1 MRILLTLLILSAAS
15 LALACAREER
25 PETPFK
31 TFETYIKAL
40 KKKDTTTMKLLLSGE
55 TLKAHEQ
62 EAKAM
67 GVTVDEIVKRESI
80 FAEGQKVVEF
90 RNEKIDGESATLEVK
105 NAGDKWETVFFL
117 LENGKWKI
125 DKKGYTDQLIR
136 EIEKDNQIFD
146 EQNNI
151 DPFPPA
157 GNMSSPPPIGT
168 PTPSTS
174 SEVATPPS
182 VERRQ
187 PREGRESREERRES
201 NTSRER

>member
-1 MRILLTLLILSAAS
+1 MRILLTLLILSVAS
-15 LALACAREER
+15 LALACAREQK

-40 KKKDTTTMKLLLSGE
+40 KKKDTTTMKLLLSAE

-90 RNEKIDGESATLEVK
+90 RNEKIDGERATLEVK
-105 NAGDKWETVFFL
+105 NAFDQWETVFFL

-125 DKKGYTDQLIR
+125 DKKGYTDQLLR
-136 EIEKDNQIFD
+136 EIEQENDNFD

-151 DPFPPA
+151 NAIPFG
-157 GNMSSPPPIGT
+157 GNPPPPIGAV
-168 PTPSTS
+168 TPSAS
-174 SEVATPPS
+174 NGLGTPSS
-182 VERRQ
+182 VERR
-187 PREGRESREERRES
+187 ESREVMRES
-201 NTSRER
+201 NTLRER